1 MISLDGGYVMFR
13 LTMGAGMDLGF
24 PDVCLT
30 PYVGGVIPV
39 PYPDIAMTSTS
50 APAAYNV
57 LVDCMPTINQLSMGL
72 MSNGD
77 EAGIAGGIL
86 SHLIDGQTTYMVGCF
101 TILVDGVP
109 AQRLTSVTGQNS
121 LGMFPNASGICLLPS
136 QVTVLTLG

>member
-1 MISLDGGYVMFR
+1 MFM

-30 PYVGGVIPV
+30 PAALGAPI
-39 PYPDIAMTSTS
+39 PYPDIAMTATS

-57 LVDCMPTINQLSMGL
+57 LVDCMPVINQLSTGL
-72 MSNGD
+72 LSFGD
-77 EAGIAGGIL
+77 EAGTAGGVV
-86 SHLIDGQTTYMVGCF
+86 SHLIDGQTEYFVGCA

-109 AQRLTSVTGQNS
+109 AQRLTSVTGQNC
-121 LGMFPNASGICLLPS
+121 LAKLPNAPGMCLCPS